1 MSLSY
6 ATTNEL
12 TIIEVYFPKLN
23 WLRQLNGTPRM
34 STLQKFKEY
43 TLIQTGDMLLKLCV
57 ILDNVIQQVVQLRKV
72 NKWLRR
78 KCSISQREIC
88 DSIRTLHLANI
99 LDAKDNAYLDFFGK
113 RVPFTDLG
121 PLSVN
126 KFR

>member
-1 MSLSY
+1 
-6 ATTNEL
+6 
-12 TIIEVYFPKLN
+12 
-23 WLRQLNGTPRM
+23 
-34 STLQKFKEY
+34 
-43 TLIQTGDMLLKLCV
+43 MLLKLCV
-57 ILDNVIQQVVQLRKV
+57 ILDIVIQQVVQLTKV